1 MSIKTIVAA
10 IVAGG
15 AAYVLLKAAK
25 FGGAETQ
32 ERVVYVTSPA
42 PEITGGLSGA
52 QKALGLFDIGLGLLD
67 SFTGGQPLFG
77 GSGGVSGTSGGDSL
91 PPVIQ
96 AGYETPSGGG
106 GLGGLFDVIGAAE
119 APQGYD
125 QVYSGSKVQPPRRI
139 TSMTVSEVMAWQSIS
154 VAAGSVSSAAGRY
167 QIIRKTLQGLVSSGV
182 LRGGELFNRSA
193 QDRAAQAL
201 AEGRGLS
208 QYQSGKIS
216 AETFANNLAREWA
229 GLPVATGANAGKSH
243 YHGYAG
249 NSATVTVNR
258 FLDAIRGI

>member
-1 MSIKTIVAA
+1 MSMKAVIAA
-10 IVAGG
+10 TVAGG

-25 FGGAETQ
+25 FGGVETQ
-32 ERVVYVTSPA
+32 ERVIYVTSPA
-42 PEITGGLSGA
+42 PDNGGGMSKA

-67 SFTGGQPLFG
+67 TFTGGKPLFG
-77 GSGGVSGTSGGDSL
+77 GAGGVSGTSGGDSL
-91 PPVIQ
+91 PQVIQ
-96 AGYETPSGGG
+96 AGYKPPTGGG

-139 TSMTVSEVMAWQSIS
+139 TSMTVSEVLAWQSRS

-208 QYQSGKIS
+208 QYQSGQIS
-216 AETFANNLAREWA
+216 AETFANNLAKEWA
-229 GLPVATGANAGKSH
+229 GLPVATGSKAGKSH
-243 YHGYAG
+243 YDGYAG

-258 FLDAIRGI
+258 VLDAIRGI